1 MPLIILVPMILSP
14 LPMGLL
20 SLCSSGDMFSEQP
33 RGLHWAQFL
42 SSFLFTGCFAIPL
55 LLALT
60 HTIEWGAA
68 VTQLAGTL
76 ILCAILGVNAYLKSK
91 DDDVKLSGF

>member
-1 MPLIILVPMILSP
+1 MRAA
-14 LPMGLL
+14 
-20 SLCSSGDMFSEQP
+20 D
-33 RGLHWAQFL
+33 
-42 SSFLFTGCFAIPL
+42 FAIPL

-76 ILCAILGVNAYLKSK
+76 ILCGILGVNAYLKSK